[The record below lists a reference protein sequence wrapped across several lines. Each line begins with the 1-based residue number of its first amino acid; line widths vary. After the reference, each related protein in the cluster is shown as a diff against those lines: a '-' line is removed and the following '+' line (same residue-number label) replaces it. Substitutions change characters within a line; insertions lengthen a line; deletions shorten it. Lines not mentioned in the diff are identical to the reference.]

1 MLRSLIDLV
10 IVAAR
15 SLARNKRTTL
25 LTIVCVGM
33 GVAASATALSLA
45 WTVTLRPL
53 PFPNG
58 DRMVRVWLASA
69 ENPRLDMS
77 IPDLHDVEASISA
90 FEQFEGTARVR
101 LVALFGEGAAR
112 LRGEAVTPGY
122 FDFLDVGASLGRAFA
137 PADHESGAPRVAL
150 ISYSTWRRF
159 YGSDPEVIGKTLR
172 SERATFEI
180 IGVMPPDFTGSI
192 ENDIVEFWIPLSQ
205 YVPAPM
211 AQSRMTRQSWAIG
224 LLRTGTSIDE
234 ARLQLQRLG
243 ATLNEQHGTLYQG
256 LTLGV
261 EPFAEN
267 WRTGVRGSAI
277 LLLLAAI
284 ALLVIAVVNVTGISL
299 ARALDRRREFALRL
313 ALGAD
318 GRRIAML
325 PFLEAAIASAV
336 GGALGAAASP
346 FLLELLLGVAP
357 ITLPSYLRPE
367 VSGPI
372 PLFIAGICALAAI
385 ASGLLPALE
394 ARKAS
399 PASALNDGA
408 RGQVGGRH
416 AARTGRILV
425 TAQVALTTGLV
436 VVVALLGRSFQS
448 LNTVPLGYRTDITR
462 LAVTAS
468 PSDLTGDPVT
478 FRTKLV
484 ETLRRQPGVR
494 DVGLAW
500 PTLPPWDPDRL
511 TFTHT
516 ALGEVTPEN
525 APRTSVHAIDPQ
537 LLSVMGMKVV
547 HGRGI
552 EARDV
557 AAAAPVVLISESLAE
572 RLGGNERAIGTDL
585 VLTSEDPSVAPRA
598 QIVGVVSDAEWDGFG
613 SDDTGRMLRWRT
625 GDRSPQRYDAYYS
638 IDQAPDA
645 HALVSIAVRVNG
657 DPSAAIAPL
666 SRALGSVVPASAVH
680 WASSMR
686 EELAAEYRYTSFA
699 LYLASAFGVGALMLA
714 GIGIFA
720 TLSHNVA
727 GRVPEYAIR
736 LALGATPSTV
746 RLGVLGSG
754 LRLALTGAVIG
765 GVLAA
770 VASRAIGQLLYGV
783 SPADPLAYVAASAI
797 LLTIAL
803 AACWLPA
810 RRAARVDPMQSL
822 RGN

>member
-1 MLRSLIDLV
+1 MSRSLIDLV
-10 IVAAR
+10 IAAAR
-15 SLARNKRTTL
+15 SLARNKRSAI
-25 LTIVCVGM
+25 LTIVCIAM

-77 IPDLHDVEASISA
+77 IPDLHDIEASIPA

-101 LVALFGEGAAR
+101 LVALFGEGASR
-112 LRGEAVTPGY
+112 LRGEAVTRGY
-122 FDFLDVGASLGRAFA
+122 FPFLGVGADRGRVFSAT
-137 PADHESGAPRVAL
+137 DHEPGASRVAL
-150 ISYSTWRRF
+150 ISHSTWRRY
-159 YGSDPEVIGKTLR
+159 YGSAPDVIGKTLR
-172 SERATFEI
+172 SERFTFEI
-180 IGVMPPDFTGSI
+180 IGVMPADFTGSI

-224 LLRTGTSIDE
+224 LLRPGATIDD
-234 ARLQLQRLG
+234 ARIQLQRLG
-243 ATLNEQHGTLYQG
+243 ASLGQQHGTLYKG

-277 LLLLAAI
+277 LLLLAAV

-318 GRRIAML
+318 GRRIATL
-325 PFLEAAIASAV
+325 PFLEAAMASAA
-336 GGALGAAASP
+336 GGVLGAAASP

-367 VSGPI
+367 VSGPM
-372 PLFIAGICALAAI
+372 PLFIAAICALAAI
-385 ASGLLPALE
+385 ASGILPALE

-425 TAQVALTTGLV
+425 TAQVALTTGMV
-436 VVVALLGRSFQS
+436 VVVTLLGRSFQS
-448 LNTVPLGYRTDITR
+448 LNTVPLGYHTDITR

-468 PSDLTGDPVT
+468 PSDLTGNAVA
-478 FRTKLV
+478 FRARLV
-484 ETLRRQPGVR
+484 DALRRQPGVR

-516 ALGEVTPEN
+516 ALGEITPEN

-537 LLSVMGMKVV
+537 LLGVMGMKVV
-547 HGRGI
+547 QGRGI

-557 AAAAPVVLISESLAE
+557 RAATPVVLISESLAE

-585 VLTSEDPSVAPRA
+585 VLTSENPSVAPRA

-613 SDDTGRMLRWRT
+613 ADDSGRLLPWKP

-645 HALVSIAVRVNG
+645 FGLVSIAVRVDG
-657 DPSAAIAPL
+657 DPAASIARL
-666 SRALGSVVPASAVH
+666 SRALGSAAPASAVH

-686 EELAAEYRYTSFA
+686 EELAFEYRSTSFA
-699 LYLASAFGVGALMLA
+699 LYLASAFGVAALLLA

-727 GRVPEYAIR
+727 GRVPEFAIR
-736 LALGATPSTV
+736 LALGATPRTV
-746 RLGVLGSG
+746 RLGVLRSG
-754 LRLALTGAVIG
+754 LVVAATGTIIG
-765 GVLAA
+765 GLLAA
-770 VASRAIGQLLYGV
+770 AAGRGIGQLLYGV
-783 SPADPLAYVAASAI
+783 SPADPAAYAAAVLA
-797 LLTIAL
+797 LLAIAL
-803 AACWLPA
+803 GACWLPA

-822 RGN
+822 RGE

>member
-1 MLRSLIDLV
+1 
-10 IVAAR
+10 
-15 SLARNKRTTL
+15 
-25 LTIVCVGM
+25 M

-77 IPDLHDVEASISA
+77 IPDLHDIKASIPA

-122 FDFLDVGASLGRAFA
+122 FNFLDVRSTLGRTFA
-137 PADHESGAPRVAL
+137 AADHAPGAPGVAL
-150 ISYSTWRRF
+150 ISHSTWRRF
-159 YGSDPEVIGKTLR
+159 YGSDPQVIGRTLR

-205 YVPAPM
+205 YIPAPM

-224 LLRTGTSIDE
+224 LLRPGSTIDE
-234 ARLQLQRLG
+234 ARVQLQRLG
-243 ATLNEQHGTLYQG
+243 ATLNGQHGTLYQG

-299 ARALDRRREFALRL
+299 ARALDRRREFALRR

-318 GRRIAML
+318 ARRIAML
-325 PFLEAAIASAV
+325 PFLDAAIASLV

-357 ITLPSYLRPE
+357 ITLPSYLRPD

-372 PLFIAGICALAAI
+372 PLFIAAICALTAV

-394 ARKAS
+394 ARKAG

-468 PSDLTGDPVT
+468 PSDLTGDPVA
-478 FRTKLV
+478 FRAKLV
-484 ETLRRQPGVR
+484 NELRGQPGVR

-516 ALGEVTPEN
+516 ALGEVTPEH
-525 APRTSVHAIDPQ
+525 APRTSVHAIDPR
-537 LLSVMGMKVV
+537 LLDVMGMKVV

-552 EARDV
+552 EARDIT
-557 AAAAPVVLISESLAE
+557 AAAPVVLVSESLAE
-572 RLGGNERAIGTDL
+572 RLGGNERVIGTDL
-585 VLTSEDPSVAPRA
+585 VLTSEGASVPTRA
-598 QIVGVVSDAEWDGFG
+598 QIVGVVSDVEWDGFG

-645 HALVSIAVRVNG
+645 RALVSIAVHVTG
-657 DPSAAIAPL
+657 DPAASIARL
-666 SRALGSVVPASAVH
+666 SRALGTVAPASAVH

-686 EELAAEYRYTSFA
+686 DELAAEYRYTSFA
-699 LYLASAFGVGALMLA
+699 LYLASAFGVVALILA

-736 LALGATPSTV
+736 LALGATPTKV
-746 RLGVLGSG
+746 RVGVLGSG
-754 LRLALTGAVIG
+754 LRLAFTGAVIG

-783 SPADPLAYVAASAI
+783 SPADPLAYAAASVVLLAI
-797 LLTIAL
+797 SLV
-803 AACWLPA
+803 ACWLPA
-810 RRAARVDPMQSL
+810 RRAARVDPMKSL
-822 RGN
+822 RGE

>member
-1 MLRSLIDLV
+1 VTDSIAAAVRSLV
-10 IVAAR
+10 RNSR
-15 SLARNKRTTL
+15 STL
-25 LTIVCVGM
+25 LTIVCVAM

-69 ENPRLDMS
+69 EYPRLDMS
-77 IPDLHDVEASISA
+77 IPDLHDIEASVPA
-90 FEQFEGTARVR
+90 FERFEGTARVR
-101 LVALFGEGAAR
+101 LVALFGEGASR

-122 FDFLDVGASLGRAFA
+122 FDILDIRASLGRTFA
-137 PADHESGAPRVAL
+137 PTDFEAGAPRVAL
-150 ISYSTWRRF
+150 LGYATWRRF
-159 YGSDPEVIGKTLR
+159 YGGDSTVIGKTLR

-180 IGVMPPDFTGSI
+180 IGVMPPNFAGSI
-192 ENDIVEFWIPLSQ
+192 ENDIVEFWIPLPQ
-205 YVPAPM
+205 YIPAPL

-224 LLRTGTSIDE
+224 LLRSGTTIDE
-234 ARLQLQRLG
+234 ARVQLQRLG

-299 ARALDRRREFALRL
+299 ARALDRRREFALRR

-318 GRRIAML
+318 GRRIATL

-336 GGALGAAASP
+336 GGVLGAAASP
-346 FLLELLLGVAP
+346 YLLELLLGVAP
-357 ITLPSYLRPE
+357 ITLPAYLRPE

-372 PLFIAGICALAAI
+372 PLFIAAICALAAV

-394 ARKAS
+394 ARKAA
-399 PASALNDGA
+399 PASALNDGG
-408 RGQVGGRH
+408 RGQVGGRR

-468 PSDLTGDPVT
+468 PSDLTGDPVA
-478 FRTKLV
+478 FRAKLV
-484 ETLRRQPGVR
+484 SELRRQPGVR

-537 LLSVMGMKVV
+537 LLSVMGMKLV

-557 AAAAPVVLISESLAE
+557 AGAAPVVLISESLAE

-585 VLTSEDPSVAPRA
+585 VLTSEGASVAPRA
-598 QIVGVVSDAEWDGFG
+598 QIVGVVNDVEWDGFG

-645 HALVSIAVRVNG
+645 RALVSIAVHVTG
-657 DPSAAIAPL
+657 DPAASIAPL
-666 SRALGSVVPASAVH
+666 SRALGSIMPASAVH

-686 EELAAEYRYTSFA
+686 DELSAEYRYTSFA
-699 LYLASAFGVGALMLA
+699 LYLASAFGLGALILA

-736 LALGATPSTV
+736 LALGATPANV
-746 RLGVLGSG
+746 RVGVLGSG

-783 SPADPLAYVAASAI
+783 SPADPLAYASACI
-797 LLTIAL
+797 VLLAISL

-810 RRAARVDPMQSL
+810 RRAARVDPMKSL
-822 RGN
+822 RGD